1 MHEAEVRSLLA
12 DWGAASRRL
21 ERIDSVL
28 GPLARER
35 AEAALAG
42 YRGGRGTLSGVLEA
56 ERARTETEL
65 ARLQVL
71 VERGRAWAA
80 LNYLYPVEAH
90 GEDHS

>member
-1 MHEAEVRSLLA
+1 M
-12 DWGAASRRL
+12 AA
-21 ERIDSVL
+21 
-28 GPLARER
+28 
-35 AEAALAG
+35 

-80 LNYLYPVEAH
+80 LNYLYPAEAH